1 MYECINCG
9 AALRFDIDSQQ
20 LHCDYCDSDFDPQTY
35 RVNEE
40 TGPGSYTMEVDQPA
54 GEFPL
59 EDQEAEDESAGNES
73 VGTGSAVDE
82 SAGTGSAVDEYVET
96 ESAGGQSLET
106 GSAGDIPAGDPSSE
120 DVAARTEEKPRPVTQ
135 TYRVCVYTCPNCG
148 GELLTTDEA
157 ITGFCPYCG
166 SFAMLTKKL
175 RQETRPMKIIPFK
188 QTKEDCKKAY
198 KSHTRAM
205 IYTPRKMKD
214 AEALETFR
222 PIYMPFWMYNYSF
235 AGDYRLVGVK
245 EYSKGKYDITEYH
258 RLTGHVESN
267 CRGVFHDASS
277 SLDDEISR
285 AVLPYDTEDMKDFQ
299 PSYLCG
305 FYADSGDV
313 DSKVYQEEA
322 DKFAM
327 DTMVTRLGKEVVYEK
342 FDTVRAPG
350 NKPVA
355 KDLAMTKEEV
365 SSVLLPVWFLTYR
378 KDGRVAYSVV
388 NGQTGK
394 VTADLPVDIG
404 RFLIGS
410 LVTALPFYWLLNLFL
425 AVIPRYLLAFSGL
438 PALLVAAVYMIAV
451 NSIYERDH
459 KLNDAGITSLWSKKK
474 MKEEK
479 EKKETVDNLTT
490 VAVLGMVIMLILWG
504 VCIFTEMRM
513 DSWLSSL
520 VTIIAAGVMIA
531 GVPSGL
537 RYWDQ
542 KRLVNDSYVLL
553 AAIILSRLLLLVN
566 PHDDIYYYAGT
577 IILYGFILY
586 TLIQLIREYNLITT
600 RPLPQFDRQG
610 GDTSAPV

>member
-1 MYECINCG
+1 MYECVNCG
-9 AALRFDIDSQQ
+9 GALRFDIDSQQ

-40 TGPGSYTMEVDQPA
+40 AGPGSYTMELDQP
-54 GEFPL
+54 
-59 EDQEAEDESAGNES
+59 
-73 VGTGSAVDE
+73 VGTE
-82 SAGTGSAVDEYVET
+82 STGNLPEVNLTGGDLTSGDLPGGDLT
-96 ESAGGQSLET
+96 EGGLTEGGLT
-106 GSAGDIPAGDPSSE
+106 GE
-120 DVAARTEEKPRPVTQ
+120 DMALRAEEKPRPEAL
-135 TYRVCVYTCPNCG
+135 TYSVCVYTCPNCG
-148 GELLTTDEA
+148 GELLTTDES

-166 SFAMLTKKL
+166 SFAMLSKKL

-188 QTKEDCKKAY
+188 QSKEDCKRAY
-198 KSHTRAM
+198 KSQTSFM

-245 EYSKGKYDITEYH
+245 EYNKGRYEITEFH
-258 RLTGHVESN
+258 RLSGHVDSN
-267 CRGVFHDASS
+267 CQGIFHDASS

-285 AVLPYDTEDMKDFQ
+285 AVLPYDTEDLKDFQ

-322 DKFAM
+322 DKFVM
-327 DTMVTRLGKEVVYEK
+327 DNMIERLGKEQAYKE
-342 FDTVRAPG
+342 FDTVRASG
-350 NKPVA
+350 NKPKA
-355 KDLAMTKEEV
+355 KDLAMTKEEAQ
-365 SSVLLPVWFLTYR
+365 SVLLPVWFLTYR
-378 KDGRVAYSVV
+378 KGGRVAYSVV

-404 RFLIGS
+404 RFLLGS
-410 LVTALPFYWLLNLFL
+410 LITALPFFWLLNLFL
-425 AVIPRYLLAFSGL
+425 AVVPRYLLAFSGL
-438 PALLVAAVYMIAV
+438 PALLVAAVYMMAV

-459 KLNDAGITSLWSKKK
+459 KLNDAGIKSLWSNKKV
-474 MKEEK
+474 KEEK
-479 EKKETVDNLTT
+479 EKKETVDNLT
-490 VAVLGMVIMLILWG
+490 AVSVFGMMIMLILWG

-520 VTIIAAGVMIA
+520 VTIIASGIMIA

-553 AAIILSRLLLLVN
+553 AAVILSRLLLLVN

-586 TLIQLIREYNLITT
+586 TLIQLIREYNLMTT